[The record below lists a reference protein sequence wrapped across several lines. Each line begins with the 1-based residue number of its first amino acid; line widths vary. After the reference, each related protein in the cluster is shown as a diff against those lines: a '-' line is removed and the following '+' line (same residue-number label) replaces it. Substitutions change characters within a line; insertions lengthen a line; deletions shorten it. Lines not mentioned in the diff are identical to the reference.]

1 MGEVGII
8 NCGYLTGE
16 TSSESL
22 MSVILC
28 CRHGVLFFTY
38 DMGKLLL
45 SGAAQSSTHH
55 RMSNHGHLVSYY
67 RMLWIRYRIN
77 PTHPPSHDN

>member
-22 MSVILC
+22 MSDISC
-28 CRHGVLFFTY
+28 CRRMVLFSTY

-45 SGAAQSSTHH
+45 SGAA
-55 RMSNHGHLVSYY
+55 
-67 RMLWIRYRIN
+67 
-77 PTHPPSHDN
+77 